1 MYVMMYVMEYITIT
15 EFRKNTKVILDAA
28 ENGPVMLRRGD
39 ELYELK
45 KFGNV
50 LHTNTVSSNVRPD
63 IAPINIGAPDFG
75 EAAIENM
82 KPEKPQLRTP
92 RDVLKEID
100 SYKAELKERLEY
112 CQDPDAKAE
121 IEKEGKDTLDALWA
135 EWNQLKES
143 GPFSESKL

>member
-50 LHTNTVSSNVRPD
+50 LHTNTVSSNVRPN

-75 EAAIENM
+75 EAAMAEATPHSQVKEKLSAPKDDVFVPRPPDPETGYPCCQQN
-82 KPEKPQLRTP
+82 KPCKHWQWDTSTGEGYVNTLTGKVKE
-92 RDVLKEID
+92 VL
-100 SYKAELKERLEY
+100 
-112 CQDPDAKAE
+112 
-121 IEKEGKDTLDALWA
+121 
-135 EWNQLKES
+135 
-143 GPFSESKL
+143 